1 MRTAKHTPGPWERLT
16 FSNHELQTDFAMIKI
31 GERVHMVG
39 YSDVDWANARL
50 IAAAPE
56 LLNALRELLSAYEQ
70 PDRLICC
77 NGHECGCMG
86 MSVHQEAEYYANATI
101 AKAEGES

>member
-16 FSNHELQTDFAMIKI
+16 FSNHELQADFAMVKI

-39 YSDVDWANARL
+39 YSGGDWANARL

-56 LLNALRELLSAYEQ
+56 LLEALEMVMRRGRIDDSE
-70 PDRLICC
+70 
-77 NGHECGCMG
+77 
-86 MSVHQEAEYYANATI
+86 EAMNQVAAAI
-101 AKAEGES
+101 AKAKGES